1 MAQDESLEEPM
12 VVLGRIG
19 APYGIKGWVHV
30 QSYTQPTSNIL
41 RYKTWH
47 ILEQGVQAPLSVLQ
61 GRSLA
66 KGCVVALEGYE
77 NPELASQLRHAIVGV
92 PRGRLP
98 ALEEGVYYWADLIGM
113 QVHNQSLDPLAHS
126 VGRVKEVFE
135 AGAND
140 VLVVETLEDALSSK
154 TTKMVLIPFV
164 MESVINEVD
173 QEARWIRLCWDE
185 WF

>member
-1 MAQDESLEEPM
+1 M

-30 QSYTQPTSNIL
+30 QSYTQPAANIL

-47 ILEQGVQAPLSVLQ
+47 ILEQGVQAPLYVLQ
-61 GRSLA
+61 GRHLA
-66 KGCVVALEGYE
+66 KGCVVAFKGYE
-77 NPELASQLRHAIVGV
+77 NPELAVQLRHATVGV
-92 PRGRLP
+92 PRGSLP

-113 QVHNQSLDPLAHS
+113 QVHNQSLDPLAQS

-154 TTKMVLIPFV
+154 TTKTVLIPFV

>member
-1 MAQDESLEEPM
+1 M

-30 QSYTQPTSNIL
+30 QSYTQPNANIL
-41 RYKTWH
+41 CYKTWH
-47 ILEQGVQAPLSVLQ
+47 ILEQGVQAPLYVLQ

-66 KGCVVALEGYE
+66 KGCVVALKGYE
-77 NPELASQLRHAIVGV
+77 SPELAGQLRHAMVGV
-92 PRGRLP
+92 PRASLP

-113 QVHNQSLDPLAHS
+113 AVHNQAIDPLGQS
-126 VGRVKEVFE
+126 IGRVKEVFE

-140 VLVVETLEDALSSK
+140 VLVVEPLEDTGSSK
-154 TTKMVLIPFV
+154 ITKTVLIPFV
-164 MESVINEVD
+164 MESVITAVD
-173 QEARWIRLCWDE
+173 QKARWIRLCWDE

>member
-1 MAQDESLEEPM
+1 MAQDSSLDEPM

-47 ILEQGVQAPLSVLQ
+47 ILEQGVQAPLSVLE

-77 NPELASQLRHAIVGV
+77 NPELAGQLRHAMVGV
-92 PRGRLP
+92 PRGSLP

-113 QVHNQSLDPLAHS
+113 QVHNQALDPAAHS
-126 VGRVKEVFE
+126 IGRVKEVFE

-140 VLVVETLEDALSSK
+140 VLVVEPLEDALSSK
-154 TTKMVLIPFV
+154 TVLVPFV

-173 QEARWIRLCWDE
+173 QQARWIRLCWDE